1 MAGNSANTIV
11 SRNHRPNASRCKRSR
26 AVAADRGKRRPVSRG
41 PRLQGT
47 RASRWVRA
55 FVNATRAPG
64 SLMLQSHLASG
75 IGQMGDLSAGA
86 ALLDL
91 FEDLVLAVLLD
102 RPFEG

>member
-1 MAGNSANTIV
+1 MRAD
-11 SRNHRPNASRCKRSR
+11 ASGRGRSR
-26 AVAADRGKRRPVSRG
+26 RTEANDDLSPEA

-102 RPFEG
+102 RPFEGADPDRRAAYPA